1 MRVFVAC
8 WFFPPAVSSEGI
20 VTYKLLRNSRHSYD
34 VCSSLSKQW
43 GYNQT
48 LPLQA
53 DNITP
58 LTVDTDS
65 LDEWVDECVRIF
77 EERHAANPYDAVMT
91 RSMPPES
98 IEVGKR
104 IHEAHPELPWIASIA
119 DPIAKSPYD
128 INAWIVQ
135 SDILNEPEKKDL
147 AESLRFGIDGWRN
160 DERPEVIALCK
171 SKDIEDYAVN
181 NATALIFPHEALK
194 RYVLGS
200 RRRKNA
206 YVVHH
211 SFDRSMYPVQSPCE
225 ANRRIKLTFTGHS
238 DIVRTL
244 EPLVRALHRTRTI
257 DEFALDKLEI
267 QLIGHVNRE
276 VKALIYNYDLYDCI
290 TIVPDEGY
298 FDTLQAMSDSDWLVH
313 VDANFDFL
321 EEEGGSV
328 YFAGKIADYLGTDR
342 PLFAITGTHSP
353 AYGIVTRAGGLCFE
367 PADINGMAEAL
378 VDIANGALVC
388 KANAEYRARFDA
400 VNVAERYDKWMEELV
415 TQSAPAFN
423 RTQWPVVPN
432 LGACQRKFLSI
443 CVPAYNVQC
452 FLDRCLMSMVSSPVA
467 DQLEIIVVDDGS
479 PDNSAQI
486 ALAYQEQYPTIVRVI
501 RKENG
506 GHGSAINAALA
517 AATGIYFRVVD
528 GDDWLDGD
536 ALGKMIDKLRAL
548 DTLPDLVSTN
558 YERVSTESGELDP
571 WEKCAEDIEYY
582 VTYDFATTDLT
593 TEYFTMASMMAKTEL
608 LRALGF
614 QIQEHTYYVDVEFL
628 LFAIPY
634 IETVMFTPEYVYR
647 YAVGN
652 ADQSINLV
660 VFESRYDHHDRV
672 IRRMVRFYADQVDKM
687 GEGQRNYMKS
697 LFVRHLLNT
706 HYLLSLTWDTD
717 KAHGFARAKDFDE
730 FLKATALDLYAEFG
744 KTHPIVAAI
753 RSTGFNPS
761 LMPRPRHL
769 EAPDVEDA
777 LRRAANAIERVPL
790 GGRIVN
796 NQLLRSIAFKIAGRE

>member
-1 MRVFVAC
+1 VRAFVAC

-506 GHGSAINAALA
+506 GHGSTINAALA
-517 AATGIYFRVVD
+517 AATGIFFRVVD
-528 GDDWLDGD
+528 GDDWVDGD
-536 ALGKMIDKLRAL
+536 SLASLINRLRGL
-548 DTLPDLVSTN
+548 DELPDLVTSS
-558 YERVSTESGELDP
+558 YDQVYMESGEMVPLDKQS
-571 WEKCAEDIEYY
+571 EEFEDYVLYSFDDTDMSNEY
-582 VTYDFATTDLT
+582 L
-593 TEYFTMASMMAKTEL
+593 SIHSIMMKTEL
-608 LRALGF
+608 MRVPDF
-614 QIQEHTYYVDVEFL
+614 KIQEHTFYVDVEYQ

-634 IETVMFTPEYVYR
+634 IDTVMFAPEHVYC

-652 ADQSINLV
+652 AEQSIDPAI
-660 VFESRYDHHDRV
+660 FMSRYDHHDRV
-672 IRRMVRFYADQVDKM
+672 IRRMAAYYADNAETM
-687 GEGQRNYMKS
+687 GEYRRKYMQT
-697 LFVRHLLNT
+697 LFVKHLLYT
-706 HYLLSLTWDTD
+706 HYLLSLIWDED
-717 KAHGFARAKDFDE
+717 KTRGFARAKDFDE
-730 FLKATALDLYAEFG
+730 FLKRTAPDLHAEFG
-744 KTHPIVAAI
+744 KAYPVLMALRTANFDPAVA
-753 RSTGFNPS
+753 
-761 LMPRPRHL
+761 PRPKRL
-769 EAPDVEDA
+769 DGPDVEGA